1 VSPSYPAQ
9 STFAPASRPD
19 SADARL
25 RVCYLIESGTDV
37 RIVEGLA
44 ARFDLTLVARR
55 ILGGVEISHQ
65 PDCDF
70 KFVLG
75 PSLRSRF
82 AFFTANFLRSKR
94 GQFDYILVQGYGL
107 AALAA
112 NLMSTVTAIPTTMV
126 ICSPV
131 EAYYRCRKSNPQAG
145 KPYRI
150 SELVVFGA
158 IARLN
163 ARMARRY
170 LVLSDHL
177 ADIVRAHGTKA
188 SIDLVPIYGVD
199 LSLFQQRSR
208 SQSALKQER
217 GLPASGQV
225 IFFSSRI
232 APEKDS
238 DTMLAALRILLDR
251 GRDLWLLHRS
261 GGYEAFRR
269 EAERIGV
276 AHRLIATDAVHPH
289 RELPMDYQAS
299 DICVQASREEGLG
312 FSPIEAMAC
321 RIPVVA
327 SAVGGLKETVIDGR
341 TGWSYP
347 VGDAYELAK
356 CIEEILDN
364 PAESERRCDE
374 ALRMVRQRYDHRD
387 AFDRLEAVIA
397 DECRDSAE
405 VVGDKLRSIRQ

>member
-1 VSPSYPAQ
+1 MNLSSATESPRVV
-9 STFAPASRPD
+9 ASRSDP
-19 SADARL
+19 ATPRL

-37 RIVEGLA
+37 RTVEGLA

-55 ILGGVEISHQ
+55 MLDGVEVSHP

-70 KFVLG
+70 NFVLG
-75 PSLRSRF
+75 PSARGRF
-82 AFFTANFLRSKR
+82 ALFAANFLRKHSS
-94 GQFDYILVQGYGL
+94 QFDYILAQGYGL
-107 AALAA
+107 TALVA
-112 NLMSTVTAIPTTMV
+112 NLMSMMTALPTAMV
-126 ICSPV
+126 IVSPV
-131 EAYYRCRKSNPQAG
+131 EAYYRCRQNHPQPG
-145 KPYRI
+145 KPYRAW
-150 SELVVFGA
+150 ELKLFEA
-158 IARLN
+158 AARLN
-163 ARMARRY
+163 AKIAHRY
-170 LVLSDHL
+170 LVPSDHL
-177 ADIVRAHGTKA
+177 GDTVRAHGGRA
-188 SIDLVPIYGVD
+188 PIDLVPIYGVD
-199 LSLFQQRSR
+199 LSLFQPRSR

-217 GLPASGQV
+217 GLPTSGQV

-251 GRDLWLLHRS
+251 GRELWLLHRS
-261 GGYEAFRR
+261 GGYVAFSA
-269 EAERIGV
+269 EAERLGV

-321 RIPVVA
+321 GVPVVA

-347 VGDAYELAK
+347 PGDAHELAK

-364 PAESERRCDE
+364 PAEAERRSRE
-374 ALRMVRQRYDHRD
+374 GLRMVRDRFDHRA
-387 AFDRLEAVIA
+387 AFDRLEEVIA
-397 DECRDSAE
+397 
-405 VVGDKLRSIRQ
+405 GDLRQSGIRKV

>member
-1 VSPSYPAQ
+1 VSPSSPSE
-9 STFAPASRPD
+9 STLTAALRPEL
-19 SADARL
+19 AVARL

-37 RIVEGLA
+37 RVVEGLA

-55 ILGGVEISHQ
+55 ILGGVEISHL
-65 PDCDF
+65 PDCEF

-75 PSLRSRF
+75 PSPRSRF
-82 AFFTANFLRSKR
+82 AFFAAKFLRKHRS
-94 GQFDYILVQGYGL
+94 QFDYILVQGYGL

-112 NLMSTVTAIPTTMV
+112 NLMSMMTAIPTAMV

-131 EAYYRCRKSNPQAG
+131 EAYYLCRKSNPQAG
-145 KPYRI
+145 KRYRI
-150 SELVVFGA
+150 WELRLFKA

-163 ARMARRY
+163 AKMARRY

-177 ADIVRAHGTKA
+177 ADIVRAHGTEA
-188 SIDLVPIYGVD
+188 PVDVVPIYGVD
-199 LSLFQQRSR
+199 LSLFQPRSR
-208 SQSALKQER
+208 SQSALKHER

-238 DTMLAALRILLDR
+238 DTMLASLRILLDR

-276 AHRLIATDAVHPH
+276 AHRLIATNAVHPH

-321 RIPVVA
+321 RVPVVA
-327 SAVGGLKETVIDGR
+327 SAVGGLKETVVHGC

-347 VGDAYELAK
+347 VGDAYALAK
-356 CIEEILDN
+356 CIEEILDV
-364 PAESERRCDE
+364 PAEAERRCDE
-374 ALRMVRQRYDHRD
+374 AIRMVHNRYDHRD
-387 AFDRLEAVIA
+387 AFNRLETVIA
-397 DECRDSAE
+397 EDCMESA
-405 VVGDKLRSIRQ
+405 GRIRDKLSSIRQ

>member
-1 VSPSYPAQ
+1 M
-9 STFAPASRPD
+9 
-19 SADARL
+19 
-25 RVCYLIESGTDV
+25 
-37 RIVEGLA
+37 VEGLA

-55 ILGGVEISHQ
+55 ILDGVEISHP

-70 KFVLG
+70 EFVLG
-75 PSLRSRF
+75 PSARSRF
-82 AFFTANFLRSKR
+82 AFFAAKFLGGKR

-112 NLMSTVTAIPTTMV
+112 NLMSAVTATPTAMV

-150 SELVVFGA
+150 WELRLFRI

-170 LVLSDHL
+170 LVLSIHL
-177 ADIVRAHGTKA
+177 ADLVRAHGTKA
-188 SIDLVPIYGVD
+188 AVDLVPIYGVD
-199 LSLFQQRSR
+199 LSLFQPRSR

-261 GGYEAFRR
+261 GGYVAFRA

-321 RIPVVA
+321 GVPVVA

-347 VGDAYELAK
+347 PGDAHKLAK
-356 CIEEILDN
+356 CIENILDN
-364 PAESERRCDE
+364 PAEAERRSRE
-374 ALRMVRQRYDHRD
+374 AIRMVRDRFDHHA
-387 AFDRLEAVIA
+387 AFDRLQALIEQ
-397 DECRDSAE
+397 DCRES
-405 VVGDKLRSIRQ
+405 RSK

>member
-1 VSPSYPAQ
+1 MSCSSATQSPRAAASISEPA
-9 STFAPASRPD
+9 T
-19 SADARL
+19 ARL

-37 RIVEGLA
+37 RTVEGLA

-55 ILGGVEISHQ
+55 MLDGVEVSHP

-70 KFVLG
+70 NFVLG
-75 PSLRSRF
+75 PAARGRF
-82 AFFTANFLRSKR
+82 ALFAANFLRKNSS
-94 GQFDYILVQGYGL
+94 QFDYVLAQGYGL
-107 AALAA
+107 TALVA
-112 NLMSTVTAIPTTMV
+112 NLMSMMTALPTAMV
-126 ICSPV
+126 IVSPV
-131 EAYYRCRKSNPQAG
+131 EAYYRCRQNNPQPG
-145 KPYRI
+145 KPYRGW
-150 SELVVFGA
+150 ELKLFETA
-158 IARLN
+158 ARLN
-163 ARMARRY
+163 AKIAHRY
-170 LVLSDHL
+170 LVPSDHL
-177 ADIVRAHGTKA
+177 GDTVRAHGGKA
-188 SIDLVPIYGVD
+188 PIDLVPIYGVD
-199 LSLFQQRSR
+199 LSLFQPRSR

-217 GLPASGQV
+217 GLPNSGQV

-261 GGYEAFRR
+261 GGYVAFSA
-269 EAERIGV
+269 EAERLGV

-321 RIPVVA
+321 GVPVVA

-347 VGDAYELAK
+347 PGDAHQLAE
-356 CIEEILDN
+356 CIENILDN
-364 PAESERRCDE
+364 PAEAERRSRE
-374 ALRMVRQRYDHRD
+374 ALRMVRDRYDHRA

-397 DECRDSAE
+397 DD
-405 VVGDKLRSIRQ
+405 IRQSGIRKV

>member
-1 VSPSYPAQ
+1 VSISCPADY
-9 STFAPASRPD
+9 TLEPASRPQLPD
-19 SADARL
+19 ERL
-25 RVCYLIESGTDV
+25 RVCYVVESGTDV
-37 RIVEGLA
+37 RLVEGLA

-55 ILGGVEISHQ
+55 ILGGVEISHP

-70 KFVLG
+70 EFVLG
-75 PSLRSRF
+75 PSARSRF
-82 AFFTANFLRSKR
+82 AFFAAEFLRGRR

-107 AALAA
+107 SALAA
-112 NLMSTVTAIPTTMV
+112 NLMSMVTAIPTAMV

-131 EAYYRCRKSNPQAG
+131 EAYYRCRKSNPQEG

-150 SELVVFGA
+150 WELGLFQTV
-158 IARLN
+158 ARLN
-163 ARMARRY
+163 ARMAHRY

-177 ADIVRAHGTKA
+177 ADLVRAHGTKA
-188 SIDLVPIYGVD
+188 AIDLVPIYGVD
-199 LSLFQQRSR
+199 LSLFQPRSR

-232 APEKDS
+232 APEKDCY
-238 DTMLAALRILLDR
+238 TMLAAMHILLDR

-261 GGYEAFRR
+261 GGYAVFRR
-269 EAERIGV
+269 EAERIGI

-289 RELPMDYQAS
+289 RELPTDYQAS

-321 RIPVVA
+321 RVPVVA

-347 VGDAYELAK
+347 VGDAYALAK

-364 PAESERRCDE
+364 PAESKRRCDE
-374 ALRMVRQRYDHRD
+374 ALRVVRERYDHRA

-397 DECRDSAE
+397 DDCRELAE
-405 VVGDKLRSIRQ
+405 SSRTS

>member
-1 VSPSYPAQ
+1 MNLNSATE
-9 STFAPASRPD
+9 STRAAASRSEP
-19 SADARL
+19 ATPRL

-37 RIVEGLA
+37 RTVEGLA

-55 ILGGVEISHQ
+55 ILDGVEISHP
-65 PDCDF
+65 PDCEF
-70 KFVLG
+70 NFVLG
-75 PSLRSRF
+75 PSARIRF
-82 AFFTANFLRSKR
+82 ALFAAEFLRKRR

-107 AALAA
+107 AALAS
-112 NLMSTVTAIPTTMV
+112 NMMSTVTAIPTAML

-131 EAYYRCRKSNPQAG
+131 EAYYRCRRSNPQAG

-150 SELVVFGA
+150 WELAVFGA

-163 ARMARRY
+163 AKVARRF

-177 ADIVRAHGTKA
+177 ADTVRAHGGKA
-188 SIDLVPIYGVD
+188 PIDLVPIYGVD
-199 LSLFQQRSR
+199 LSLFQPRSR

-217 GLPASGQV
+217 GLPPSGHV
-225 IFFSSRI
+225 VFFSSRI

-238 DTMLAALRILLDR
+238 DTMLAALCILLDR

-261 GGYEAFRR
+261 GGYLAFRA
-269 EAERIGV
+269 EAQRIGV

-321 RIPVVA
+321 GVPVVA

-347 VGDAYELAK
+347 PGDAHRLAK

-364 PAESERRCDE
+364 PAEAERRSREGLQLVHD
-374 ALRMVRQRYDHRD
+374 RFDHRD

-397 DECRDSAE
+397 NDCRHS
-405 VVGDKLRSIRQ
+405 GKGSPIS